1 MCQHFTQHIR
11 HRDRL
16 EGDIRNNCV
25 LVRSHCHKFHVCCT
39 LFAIEIRPLFVSEGI
54 RQLNR
59 AVRTEVEEND
69 RIIVLQRSYW
79 LAVFNDDSRQYEL
92 IRFTVCIACFYDIL
106 CRLKLLAFAVCDGVV
121 CQFHTFPTV
130 VTVHCVV
137 ATGNSRNF
145 AQSDLFHRFFH
156 CFDVAWCSVRIHVA
170 TIKESMQIKFFDA
183 FFFSALDQSDDMVDV
198 TVHTT
203 VGKQAEKMQS
213 RIIFSRVIVST
224 DKRFVRQEF
233 AILDSFVDSCQT
245 LVDNSSG
252 TNVCMPYFRITHL
265 AFRKSYSQ
273 SGSQHRCMRKIV
285 PITVKVRFL
294 R

>member
-1 MCQHFTQHIR
+1 MLCQHFTQHIR

-79 LAVFNDDSRQYEL
+79 LAVFNDYSRQYEL

-106 CRLKLLAFAVCDGVV
+106 CRLKLLALAVCDGVV

-130 VTVHCVV
+130 VTVHSVV
-137 ATGNSRNF
+137 
-145 AQSDLFHRFFH
+145 
-156 CFDVAWCSVRIHVA
+156 
-170 TIKESMQIKFFDA
+170 
-183 FFFSALDQSDDMVDV
+183 
-198 TVHTT
+198 TT
-203 VGKQAEKMQS
+203 
-213 RIIFSRVIVST
+213 
-224 DKRFVRQEF
+224 
-233 AILDSFVDSCQT
+233 
-245 LVDNSSG
+245 
-252 TNVCMPYFRITHL
+252 
-265 AFRKSYSQ
+265 
-273 SGSQHRCMRKIV
+273 
-285 PITVKVRFL
+285 
-294 R
+294 